1 MHALRTLIVDDEPLA
16 RAGMSDYVS
25 RLDWLEEAGQAAN
38 GLVALEMIQQQ
49 PVDLLLL
56 DVQMPGLSGLDLLRS
71 LTKPPAV
78 ILTTAHP
85 DFAVESFDLDV
96 VDYLLKP
103 IAFARFLKA
112 VLRVR
117 ERLTESTSTAS
128 LPTNSAPAAS
138 PQPLFI
144 KHNGRVEKVAP
155 GAILYVESLENY
167 CQIHTVSGTITA
179 LLTLKDLLGALPETD
194 FLQVH
199 RSYVVN
205 LKHVSAGE
213 GNQLVIGQ
221 AHVPISRSR
230 RAEVQE
236 RIFGGRLL

>member
-25 RLDWLEEAGQAAN
+25 RLDWLEETGQAAN
-38 GLVALEMIQQQ
+38 GLVALELLQKSS
-49 PVDLLLL
+49 VDLLLL
-56 DVQMPGLSGLDLLRS
+56 DIQMPGLSGLDLLRS
-71 LTKPPAV
+71 LSKPPAV

-85 DFAVESFDLDV
+85 DFAVESFELDV

-112 VLRVR
+112 VLRAR
-117 ERLTESTSTAS
+117 ERLTEPTSTAPS
-128 LPTNSAPAAS
+128 PTNSAPAAS
-138 PQPLFI
+138 PEPLYI
-144 KHNGRVEKVAP
+144 KHNGRVEKVDPA
-155 GAILYVESLENY
+155 AVLYVESLENY
-167 CQIHTVSGTITA
+167 CQIHTGTGTITA
-179 LLTLKDLLGALPETD
+179 LLALKDLLAALPADD

-205 LKHVSAGE
+205 LRRVSASE

-221 AHVPISRSR
+221 ARVPVSRSR